1 MNGEYRSDERDRS
14 RYVRKDRP
22 LATWSLDPLLL
33 LDLTVRVIAAIV
45 LGAAIGLERQWRLR
59 SAGLRTNALVSVG
72 SALFVILGAVSINGE
87 TADPT
92 RVAAQIVSGIGFL
105 GAGVIL
111 RDGFN
116 IRGLTTAATLWCAAA
131 VGALA
136 GSGMLPMALIGT
148 AAIVATNTLLRP
160 LSRWINRRTRADTS
174 SALDSEDIESSTD
187 YVLEIVTS
195 DKSEQRV
202 RALVLQAVDRP
213 EYTLRSLDVRP
224 QKSSQMKL
232 VAGVS
237 STRAGDT
244 DGLQL
249 AVQRISLDPKVTSSR
264 WWPIES
270 DD

>member
-1 MNGEYRSDERDRS
+1 MS
-14 RYVRKDRP
+14 
-22 LATWSLDPLLL
+22 AWSLEPLLL

-72 SALFVILGAVSINGE
+72 SALFVILGAVSIDGA

-116 IRGLTTAATLWCAAA
+116 IRGLTTAATLWCAAG

-160 LSRWINRRTRADTS
+160 LSLWVNRRTQPD
-174 SALDSEDIESSTD
+174 DHDPEDDATATD
-187 YVLEIVTS
+187 YVLEIVAT
-195 DKSEQRV
+195 DKSEQRI
-202 RALVLQAVDRP
+202 RAMLLQAVDRP
-213 EYTLRSLDVRP
+213 EYTLRSLDIRSG
-224 QKSSQMKL
+224 KNSQMKL

-237 STRAGDT
+237 ASNVGDT
-244 DGLQL
+244 EGLQL
-249 AVQRISLDPKVTSSR
+249 AVQRIGLDPKVTSSR
-264 WWPIES
+264 WWPLET